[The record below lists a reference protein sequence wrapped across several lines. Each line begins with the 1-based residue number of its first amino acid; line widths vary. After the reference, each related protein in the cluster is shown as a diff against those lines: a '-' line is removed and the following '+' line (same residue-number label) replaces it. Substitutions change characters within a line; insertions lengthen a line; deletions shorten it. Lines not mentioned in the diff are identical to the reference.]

1 MEEQASL
8 RTRRSRPAAEPA
20 AASSSSSASSVAST
34 PSPPPAVAS
43 AAAGANSFGVNGKP
57 AVVFLGEE
65 VSRRKLQ
72 GSAAAMAG
80 VLAYSLAKVHADAR
94 AKAKKAK

>member
-1 MEEQASL
+1 MLFA
-8 RTRRSRPAAEPA
+8 
-20 AASSSSSASSVAST
+20 
-34 PSPPPAVAS
+34 
-43 AAAGANSFGVNGKP
+43 

-80 VLAYSLAKVHADAR
+80 MLAYSLAKVHADAR